1 MLPTKL
7 YSFFCWLARM
17 SKLNAQN
24 LLTYIWKHVQGSWCF
39 HICIWLVCHSDS
51 HLIWLVLGG
60 SIHLSLWY
68 GMRRNRKVTKACTH
82 WKSNPGPQAWSTT
95 ALTTKQILLDNHQPT
110 QSSIYTDPVVLNAVV
125 SNLAATGYQGLL
137 GVDWKL
143 DLLSISP
150 HTIEHVLQ
158 MRWGT
163 LQCKKVYILVTSLA
177 FLLCVW
183 HVEFKEWF
191 QFERA

>member
-1 MLPTKL
+1 MKRFLMFSHMYMTHV
-7 YSFFCWLARM
+7 SFRF
-17 SKLNAQN
+17 SP
-24 LLTYIWKHVQGSWCF
+24 Y
-39 HICIWLVCHSDS
+39 LVSF
-51 HLIWLVLGG
+51 GG
-60 SIHLSLWY
+60 VPSISPC
-68 GMRRNRKVTKACTH
+68 GMVWDETEKGTKACTH
-82 WKSNPGPQAWSTT
+82 WKSNPGPQSWSTT

-150 HTIEHVLQ
+150 HMIEHVLQ

-183 HVEFKEWF
+183 HVEFKECF